1 MDILI
6 IEDEIPAQQLLIRL
20 IKKYFSDFKIIGS
33 LDSISSA
40 LKWLKHNHADIIF
53 MDVELSDGKCFE
65 LFNKIE
71 INSPVIITTAYEQYA
86 LNAFKVKCID
96 YLLKPIIDEDFIKSV
111 NRCISFCNNKNNSIE
126 STVTV
131 SPSSK
136 KQIQYKQRFTINIG
150 DQIIIVNTND
160 IAYFLSESK
169 SSYIVLNNNK
179 KYLCDESL
187 DSIEEELDPSIFFKL
202 SRGCITSVNAILN
215 ISKYFNSRLK
225 VTLQPRTKESIIV
238 SRARSQN
245 FLKWIEGKN

>member
-20 IKKYFSDFKIIGS
+20 IKKYFSDFRIIGT
-33 LDSISSA
+33 LDSINNA
-40 LKWLKHNHADIIF
+40 LNWLQHNHADIIF

-71 INSPVIITTAYEQYA
+71 ITSPVIITTAYEQYA

-111 NRCISFCNNKNNSIE
+111 NRCISFCDNLNPSITLKNID
-126 STVTV
+126 
-131 SPSSK
+131 SSSLQK
-136 KQIQYKQRFTINIG
+136 TQYKQRFTINIG
-150 DQIIIVNTND
+150 DQIIIVNIND

-169 SSYIVLNNNK
+169 SSYIVLSNNK
-179 KYLCDESL
+179 KYLYDESL
-187 DSIEEELDPSIFFKL
+187 DTIEEELDPSMFFKL
-202 SRGCITSVNAILN
+202 SRGCITSVNAIFN

-225 VTLQPRTKESIIV
+225 VTLKPKTNDSIIV